1 MKNFRQLCAAITL
14 TFVLTLPT
22 FAGIIELPGI
32 VSPPPPTTTSAT
44 TAGGI
49 ETGVTSTTTTTADSQ
64 SAGAPSITETVLNLL
79 RGVLSLF

>member
-44 TAGGI
+44 RGDI
-49 ETGVTSTTTTTADSQ
+49 EFPIASTSTTTVSNQ
-64 SAGAPSITETVLNLL
+64 SAGAPSITETVMSLL
-79 RGVLSLF
+79 QGVLSLF